1 MDNSIKKKIEFYC
14 AYQER
19 CKMEIAQKLNK
30 LGILGDDTEEYISHL
45 IDNNFLNEK
54 RFAESY
60 VRGKFNN
67 NSWGRIKIIRELE
80 SRKISHVNINNGL
93 SEINNNDYIKKLRVL
108 SNKIINENTGKPK
121 EKLKEKIFNRLEYK
135 GWEKELIFEEIDR
148 LIN

>member
-1 MDNSIKKKIEFYC
+1 MDVTK
-14 AYQER
+14 
-19 CKMEIAQKLNK
+19 KLNK
-30 LGILGDDTEEYISHL
+30 LGILGDDTKEYISHL

-54 RFAESY
+54 RFAKSY
-60 VRGKFNN
+60 ARGKFNN

>member
-1 MDNSIKKKIEFYC
+1 
-14 AYQER
+14 
-19 CKMEIAQKLNK
+19 MEIAQKLNK

-93 SEINNNDYIKKLRVL
+93 SEINNKDYIKKLRVL
-108 SNKIINENTGKPK
+108 SNKIINENTGEPK

>member
-19 CKMEIAQKLNK
+19 CQMDVTQKLNK

-54 RFAESY
+54 RFAKSY
-60 VRGKFNN
+60 ARGKFNN

-135 GWEKELIFEEIDR
+135 GWEKELIFEEIHR

>member
-1 MDNSIKKKIEFYC
+1 MDVT
-14 AYQER
+14 
-19 CKMEIAQKLNK
+19 QKLNK

-54 RFAESY
+54 RFAKSY
-60 VRGKFNN
+60 ARGKFNN

-93 SEINNNDYIKKLRVL
+93 SELNNKDYIKKLRVL
-108 SNKIINENTGKPK
+108 TNKIINENIGKPK

>member
-19 CKMEIAQKLNK
+19 CQMDVTQKLNK

-54 RFAESY
+54 RFAKSY
-60 VRGKFNN
+60 ARGKFNN

-93 SEINNNDYIKKLRVL
+93 SELNNKDYIKKLRVL
-108 SNKIINENTGKPK
+108 TNKIINENIGKPK

>member
-1 MDNSIKKKIEFYC
+1 MDVT
-14 AYQER
+14 
-19 CKMEIAQKLNK
+19 QKLNK

-54 RFAESY
+54 RFAKSY
-60 VRGKFNN
+60 ARGKFNN

-93 SEINNNDYIKKLRVL
+93 SELNNKDYIKKLRVL
-108 SNKIINENTGKPK
+108 TNKIINENIGKPK

-135 GWEKELIFEEIDR
+135 GWEKELIFEEIHR

>member
-19 CKMEIAQKLNK
+19 CKMEIAQKLIK

-93 SEINNNDYIKKLRVL
+93 SEINNKDYIKKLRVL
-108 SNKIINENTGKPK
+108 SNKIINENIGKPK